1 MGRDMGSVRF
11 GGGIVPRLFGISL
24 DPDDLRIIRVLY
36 FRGVQSTDQV
46 RSALGI
52 SRVTFFLRLQRL
64 KRLDVVEDG
73 LSAIDA
79 ALHTI
84 NLSLSA
90 RQRLF
95 DLESDIRAGGVFE
108 GRLVGD
114 GTNGVSDHLSR

>member
-73 LSAIDA
+73 LSAINA
-79 ALHTI
+79 ARHTI